1 MTMGEYVGWNGRLV
15 YWLKFSSSGLPFK
28 YHILLVVE
36 WSFVSSFGLVAS
48 FFSALVLL
56 HFHLVSTTYESVG
69 GCYNRE

>member
-1 MTMGEYVGWNGRLV
+1 MEWETCFLAEVFFFKSSFLVPYFVGG
-15 YWLKFSSSGLPFK
+15 GA
-28 YHILLVVE
+28 

-56 HFHLVSTTYESVG
+56 HFHLVSMTYESVG

>member
-1 MTMGEYVGWNGRLV
+1 MEWETCLLAEVFFFKSSFLVPYFVGG
-15 YWLKFSSSGLPFK
+15 GA
-28 YHILLVVE
+28 

-56 HFHLVSTTYESVG
+56 YFHLVSTTYESVG